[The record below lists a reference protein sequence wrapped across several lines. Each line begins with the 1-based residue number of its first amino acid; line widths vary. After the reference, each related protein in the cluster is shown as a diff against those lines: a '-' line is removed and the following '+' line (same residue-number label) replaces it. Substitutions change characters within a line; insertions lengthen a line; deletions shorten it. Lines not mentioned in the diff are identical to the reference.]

1 MGVLIKQFEHP
12 YRDIHSNTRR
22 ITRTLKF
29 QYNFLNLILSF
40 KYYNITIK
48 AIADFI
54 IVLVME
60 ENKLQFV
67 VHGKKEGKK
76 FVLEGI
82 TNYILA
88 YLETFHDK
96 TIIVT
101 FETPVTPNEIKM
113 NKCILI
119 N

>member
-1 MGVLIKQFEHP
+1 MEDK
-12 YRDIHSNTRR
+12 
-22 ITRTLKF
+22 LK
-29 QYNFLNLILSF
+29 
-40 KYYNITIK
+40 
-48 AIADFI
+48 
-54 IVLVME
+54 
-60 ENKLQFV
+60 FV
-67 VHGKKEGKK
+67 VHGKKEGNK

-101 FETPVTPNEIKM
+101 FEMPVTISSKIKM
-113 NKCILI
+113 DSCILI